1 MDNLASFLLYGDS
14 VTGSDF
20 HETIGNFYLLSQ
32 K

>member
-14 VTGSDF
+14 VTGRDF
-20 HETIGNFYLLSQ
+20 HEPIGNFYLLSQ